1 MKSFM
6 LIAVL
11 FFTSAT
17 VASAVEPSLS
27 VGGMSVKLG
36 MPQSEVLTQMQKYYQ
51 VGELGD
57 GEWAIQDRQTNK
69 VEGMIKFKDG
79 KVYLISRVWGHFSGQ
94 ALRDFTQTLFSAV
107 ANLNEE
113 GQNLAFVQTT
123 TDRSP
128 QVILDTI
135 TLRFPTKELI
145 LTLGRS
151 GNVVDASIEEILV
164 GTK

>member
-1 MKSFM
+1 MKSPI

-11 FFTSAT
+11 FFAFVR
-17 VASAVEPSLS
+17 VALAEEPSLS

-51 VGELGD
+51 VSELSD
-57 GEWAIQDRQTNK
+57 GTWAIQDRRTNK
-69 VEGMIKFKDG
+69 TRGLITFKDG
-79 KVYLISRVWGHFSGQ
+79 KVYSASRVWGHFSGQ
-94 ALRDFTQTLFSAV
+94 ALRDFTQILFSAV

-135 TLRFPTKELI
+135 TLRFSTKELI

-151 GNVVDASIEEILV
+151 GNVVDASIEEILF
-164 GTK
+164 GTN